1 MSELRSN
8 KITDVAGTASPN
20 IPGAIIN
27 VKSASYTDVISL
39 TTDSR
44 TDVPNLSLTITPSS
58 VNSKI
63 LVMAFISYG
72 STDANNYG
80 SGYLMRDSID
90 IGVGTTATGNRQNC
104 SFAMNLTGY
113 TNEIYKLDTSSM
125 TFLDSPS
132 TTSSI
137 TYKVQARHDINGTM
151 YINRSGS
158 DADADYG
165 LRGISTLTIMEIGG

>member
-27 VKSASYTDVISL
+27 VKSASYTDAMSL
-39 TTDSR
+39 TTDVR
-44 TDVPNLSLTITPSS
+44 TDIPNLSLTITPSS

-63 LVMAFISYG
+63 LVMAHVSYG
-72 STDANNYG
+72 GSDANNYG
-80 SGYLMRDSID
+80 SGYLMRDSTD
-90 IGVGTTATGNRQNC
+90 IGVGTTATSNRQNC

-113 TNEIYKLDTSSM
+113 TNETYKLNTSSM
-125 TFLDSPS
+125 TFLDSPA
-132 TTSSI
+132 TTSLL

-158 DADADYG
+158 DSDADYG